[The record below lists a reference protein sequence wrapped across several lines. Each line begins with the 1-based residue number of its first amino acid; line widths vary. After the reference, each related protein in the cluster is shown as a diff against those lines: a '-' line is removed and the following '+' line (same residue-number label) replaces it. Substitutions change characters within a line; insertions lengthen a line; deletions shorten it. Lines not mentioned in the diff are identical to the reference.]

1 MDNFKI
7 IYRILR
13 FLEKAMDLEEVD
25 TDRISAE
32 ALGISEQR
40 WIAIME
46 MLIKERYIDG
56 ISLKRSSDGY
66 TEVSLSAPRIT
77 LRGLEYLQENS
88 LMRKAANLA
97 KGVVD
102 VIT

>member
-40 WIAIME
+40 WIAIMKKK
-46 MLIKERYIDG
+46 IKEMSSDVTH
-56 ISLKRSSDGY
+56 ISL
-66 TEVSLSAPRIT
+66 
-77 LRGLEYLQENS
+77 
-88 LMRKAANLA
+88 
-97 KGVVD
+97 
-102 VIT
+102 

>member
-1 MDNFKI
+1 MDNFKV

-13 FLEKAMDLEEVD
+13 YLEKAMDLEEVD

-32 ALGISEQR
+32 ALKISEQR
-40 WIAIME
+40 WISIIE
-46 MLIKERYIDG
+46 MLVKDRYIDG
-56 ISLKRSSDGY
+56 VLIKRSSDGY
-66 TEVSLSAPRIT
+66 TEVSFSDLRIT

-88 LMRKAANLA
+88 LMKKAADLA
-97 KGVVD
+97 KGIVD